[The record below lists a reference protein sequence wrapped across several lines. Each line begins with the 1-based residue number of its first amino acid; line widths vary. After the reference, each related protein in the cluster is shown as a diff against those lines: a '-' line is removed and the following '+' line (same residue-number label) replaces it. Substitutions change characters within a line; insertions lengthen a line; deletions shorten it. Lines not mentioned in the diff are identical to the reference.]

1 VKNFLRPD
9 GSKRPEVERLPLSG
23 HQTSAIRLQPSA
35 IVKPALDF
43 GFLFTDI
50 QDVTQNEIMS

>member
-1 VKNFLRPD
+1 VKNFLRP
-9 GSKRPEVERLPLSG
+9 V
-23 HQTSAIRLQPSA
+23 
-35 IVKPALDF
+35 ALDF